1 MDFTEAIV
9 NVSNEATQEMG
20 LEELMAKVQNKVI
33 YKYNAIN
40 IKYSIINLLNLYH
53 FYNITHRIIFIL

>member
-1 MDFTEAIV
+1 MDFTKAIV
-9 NVSNEATQEMG
+9 NVSNEATQETG

-40 IKYSIINLLNLYH
+40 MKYLL
-53 FYNITHRIIFIL
+53 